1 MVTTGELE
9 RILEA
14 AALPGLMVDEA
25 DEGRLAINGAV
36 NTEEEHERALAV
48 AREAAGA
55 SIEDNIEVLGT
66 MPATIDE
73 VRGRM
78 DVDTEDRDLSEVE
91 TGTFDGATEG
101 LREER
106 LEPGDFTRDDDAST
120 AAWVTSGPTSAV
132 DDDIVSEGDV
142 VFSPPVD
149 PVMRRNPD
157 TLEDEVLGG
166 LASSSMDDLSVP
178 RSALDGEYG
187 DEAIASAVRR
197 ELREDAQTAEL
208 GGIEVRVSGGV
219 VSLRGVVPL
228 LDDAESAEEVA
239 SRVPGVVE
247 VRELLD
253 VEQYER

>member
-1 MVTTGELE
+1 MVNIGELE
-9 RILEA
+9 RILEE

-25 DEGRLAINGAV
+25 DDGRLAINGAV
-36 NTEEEHERALAV
+36 NTEEEHQRALVV
-48 AREAAGA
+48 ARDVAGTA
-55 SIEDNIEVLGT
+55 IDDNIEVLGT
-66 MPATIDE
+66 MPATIDD
-73 VRGRM
+73 VRGRI

-101 LREER
+101 LRESS
-106 LEPGDFTRDDDAST
+106 LEAGDFTRDEGSSTDASR
-120 AAWVTSGPTSAV
+120 ASGPTSAV

-142 VFSPPVD
+142 VFSPPTD

-157 TLEDEVLGG
+157 TLEDEVVGG
-166 LASSSMDDLSVP
+166 FGSSSMDDISVP
-178 RSALDGEYG
+178 RSALDGGYG
-187 DEAIASAVRR
+187 DEAIASAIRR

-208 GGIEVRVSGGV
+208 GGIEVSVFDGV
-219 VSLRGVVPL
+219 VTLRGVVPL
-228 LDDAESAEEVA
+228 LEDSDSAEEVA